1 MLFTDRPRYSPR
13 ALAAGGTVF
22 AAFLALLVSLT
33 AREART
39 SVEGPE
45 AQHAS
50 AVAIIARTPEATEE
64 ALRNALASA
73 AAPES
78 AAAAAAAA
86 EASAPASAAPATEPL
101 PPFVDHAG
109 TLEKNQTLSGA
120 LGQFGVD
127 GAQVNAIVQALGPH
141 FSFRSARPGAHYNL
155 TVRTADMRVEKF
167 RFEHGPLEIYE
178 AFREGDE
185 LKGREVPVE
194 VTTRIV
200 GAGGEIQSTLYEA
213 IQASG
218 ESSGIAAS
226 MIDVFAWDIDFY
238 KDTRPGDRFKVLVE
252 KLYTGDSFIRYGRL
266 LAAEYHSV
274 KKGTFRTFW
283 FQGPGEKVGGYYLE
297 DGQSAR
303 KTFLATP
310 LKYVRVSSGFNRH
323 RKHPVL
329 GYTKAHMGTDF
340 AAPTGTP
347 VWAMADGKVTWAGMK
362 GANGNLVVIQHAGGL
377 TSLYAHLHRI
387 KVKRGQTVEQKQIV
401 GTVGTTGRSTGPHL
415 HFGVKVNGKYVNPQN
430 LKMTRGEGI
439 ARKLRPAF
447 EAMRAEKTKQL
458 EAITIGAAPPVVALV
473 PTTVVV
479 PLPDEE
485 PEWDAGPPDP

>member
-1 MLFTDRPRYSPR
+1 
-13 ALAAGGTVF
+13 
-22 AAFLALLVSLT
+22 
-33 AREART
+33 
-39 SVEGPE
+39 
-45 AQHAS
+45 
-50 AVAIIARTPEATEE
+50 
-64 ALRNALASA
+64 
-73 AAPES
+73 
-78 AAAAAAAA
+78 
-86 EASAPASAAPATEPL
+86 
-101 PPFVDHAG
+101 
-109 TLEKNQTLSGA
+109 GA

-127 GAQVNAIVQALGPH
+127 GAQVNAIVQALSPH
-141 FSFRSARPGAHYNL
+141 FSFRLARPGARYGL
-155 TVRTADMRVEKF
+155 TIRTADMRVEKF
-167 RFEHGPLEIYE
+167 RFEHGPLEIFE
-178 AFREGDE
+178 AYREGDE
-185 LKGREVPVE
+185 LKGRAVPVN
-194 VTTRIV
+194 VSTRV
-200 GAGGEIQSTLYEA
+200 VSAGGEIQSTLYEA

-218 ESSGIAAS
+218 ESTGIAGS

-252 KLYTGDSFIRYGRL
+252 KVYKDDTFIRYGRL
-266 LAAEYHSV
+266 LAAEYQSV
-274 KKGTFRTFW
+274 KKGTFRVFW
-283 FQGPGEKVGGYYLE
+283 FQGAGENSGGYYLE

-347 VWAMADGKVTWAGMK
+347 VWAMADGKVTFAGMK
-362 GANGNLVVIQHAGGL
+362 GANGNLVVIQHKGGL

-387 KVKRGQTVEQKQIV
+387 KVKRGQTVDQKQIV
-401 GTVGTTGRSTGPHL
+401 GTVGSTGRSTGPHL
-415 HFGVKVNGKYVNPQN
+415 HFGVKVNGKYVNPQG

-439 ARKLRPAF
+439 ARKHRAAF
-447 EAMRAEKTKQL
+447 EALRAERIKIL
-458 EAITIGAAPPVVALV
+458 EGVVIGAPPPIALA